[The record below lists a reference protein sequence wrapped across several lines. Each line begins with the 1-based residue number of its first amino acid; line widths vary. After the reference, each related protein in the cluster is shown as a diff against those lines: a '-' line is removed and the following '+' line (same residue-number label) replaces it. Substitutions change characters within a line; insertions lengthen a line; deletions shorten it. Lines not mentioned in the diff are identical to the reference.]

1 MQLYELEKRM
11 TMNIKALAKEH
22 DIDMTRIYV
31 NIQTG
36 KGMMGFYRQE
46 SWKNGTDGN
55 YHELA
60 LNPEHFNEPLE
71 VIDTMM
77 HELVHIYCDQNNIK
91 DTSRAGYYHNQRFKK
106 VAEEWGLK
114 CVPAQNGWNTSAKD
128 NREFLEKI
136 NSSLPY
142 PLTWDMMYR
151 RPESTKK
158 SATTRQSR
166 KRTYT
171 CPLCGLEVK
180 HKNVT
185 LLKCGVCNTLLE
197 MLDDDLD
204 SFNEWRNLGTQ
215 WGYDMTQY

>member
-22 DIDMTRIYV
+22 DIDMSRIYV

-46 SWKNGTDGN
+46 SWKNGVYGN

-77 HELVHIYCDQNNIK
+77 HELVHIYCDQKGIK
-91 DTSRAGYYHNQRFKK
+91 DTSRHGYYHNQRFKK

-114 CVPAQNGWNTSAKD
+114 CVSAQNGWNTSAKD
-128 NREFLEKI
+128 NKEFLEKV

-151 RPESTKK
+151 RPESAKK
-158 SATTRQSR
+158 SAGPR
-166 KRTYT
+166 KSQKHTYI
-171 CPLCGLEVK
+171 CPLCGMEVK
-180 HKNVT
+180 HKK
-185 LLKCGVCNTLLE
+185 LIYIQC
-197 MLDDDLD
+197 MLDENQMMMDKDDEMYEKWLNNGIENIYQ
-204 SFNEWRNLGTQ
+204 FEAR
-215 WGYDMTQY
+215 

>member
-11 TMNIKALAKEH
+11 TMNIKALAKDH

-46 SWKNGTDGN
+46 SWRNGTDGN

-77 HELVHIYCDQNNIK
+77 HELVHIYCDQKGIK
-91 DTSRAGYYHNQRFKK
+91 DTSRQGYYHNQRFKK

-114 CVPAQNGWNTSAKD
+114 CIPTQNGWNTSAKD

-136 NSSLPY
+136 NSTLPY

-151 RPESTKK
+151 RPESAKR
-158 SATTRQSR
+158 SATTGAKR
-166 KRTYT
+166 KHTYI
-171 CPLCGLEVK
+171 CPGCNLEIK
-180 HKNVT
+180 HKDIIFIRC
-185 LLKCGVCNTLLE
+185 LKCGMMLE
-197 MLDDDLD
+197 LDEDDPQHNMWEEELQD
-204 SFNEWRNLGTQ
+204 SGIEE
-215 WGYDMTQY
+215 Y